1 MKKFLSFMFMVMS
14 VTALFAQSVM
24 KPNEVVFGHHAK
36 NAMKV
41 KKVASDEFLTTAP
54 EGKSDIYYRTGRSF
68 YDNSYQTILTRSD
81 GSATCIVFTDDNKV
95 YIQNPISRF
104 ITDTYIV
111 GDVADNIITIKTP
124 QLLGL
129 VDDYGYYKKYYVQR
143 MVLNEAG
150 NNYCVDTSCNEI
162 KLKVQDDGSIKQLDD
177 NVLLGL
183 VDDKGAWA
191 YYGDY
196 EMLFSPVT
204 DKKVE
209 LPQTAVPEKW
219 KMLWN
224 GYNDT
229 DIYVAFDNNDVYV
242 KGLSV
247 ALPESYVKGS
257 ITDNGTVVFEKGQYL
272 GADTLI
278 SEYHLY
284 LGMGSVDTVY
294 NEKTY
299 QDEEVIHLM
308 KSLPFRYDAEK
319 KVMSSDSL
327 LLLMGGKENLII
339 TDRIDAP
346 IFKYQKELVSP
357 CKPLD
362 PVFVYYKPYNPSDGY
377 GMYQFD
383 ILREDV
389 EGNIIP
395 ADSMKYCIYFDN
407 ELFTFMKDEYFFI
420 PEEMTEIP
428 YTYKDDFDFFVDGLT
443 HTVFFYSQGFS
454 KIGAQSIITINGE
467 KTYSNI
473 VYNTGGS
480 TTGVDKV
487 GSTATGVKRVEF
499 YDLNGRRLAK
509 PVSGVILKKVFY
521 DNGDVKTTKIVR

>member
-14 VTALFAQSVM
+14 VTALFAQNVM

-41 KKVASDEFLTTAP
+41 KKVASDEFLTTVP

-294 NEKTY
+294 N
-299 QDEEVIHLM
+299 
-308 KSLPFRYDAEK
+308 
-319 KVMSSDSL
+319 
-327 LLLMGGKENLII
+327 
-339 TDRIDAP
+339 
-346 IFKYQKELVSP
+346 
-357 CKPLD
+357 
-362 PVFVYYKPYNPSDGY
+362 
-377 GMYQFD
+377 
-383 ILREDV
+383 
-389 EGNIIP
+389 
-395 ADSMKYCIYFDN
+395 
-407 ELFTFMKDEYFFI
+407 
-420 PEEMTEIP
+420 
-428 YTYKDDFDFFVDGLT
+428 
-443 HTVFFYSQGFS
+443 
-454 KIGAQSIITINGE
+454 
-467 KTYSNI
+467 
-473 VYNTGGS
+473 
-480 TTGVDKV
+480 
-487 GSTATGVKRVEF
+487 
-499 YDLNGRRLAK
+499 
-509 PVSGVILKKVFY
+509 
-521 DNGDVKTTKIVR
+521 